1 MPDIL
6 DQYSHDNLRKLI
18 DRCLVV
24 NEALPRFIYGSP
36 NLRNMDILKRIEYLK
51 NQRNAVILAHNYM
64 IAEVQE
70 AADYV
75 GDSLGLSITA
85 SRVDADVIVFC
96 GVDFMAESAKILS
109 PGKTILHPEPGAKC
123 PMAAMCTPNAL
134 LEMKRKYPEAKVV
147 GYVNSSAECKA
158 EMDLCCT
165 SANAVKIVKSLE
177 AEKIIFVPDCN
188 LGLYVQRFVPDK
200 EIILW
205 PGFCPTH
212 QGITPRQVEAL
223 KAEHPSALF
232 MAHPECRPE
241 IIDIADFVGST
252 NGMINFVAETDA
264 EEIIVG
270 TELDMVYPLSK
281 KAPDKKFYWLSTAV
295 CPTMKMITLESII
308 RSLENMQY
316 EVELSTDTIERAR
329 IPLERMTKIGR

>member
-1 MPDIL
+1 
-6 DQYSHDNLRKLI
+6 
-18 DRCLVV
+18 
-24 NEALPRFIYGSP
+24 
-36 NLRNMDILKRIEYLK
+36 MDILKRIEHLK
-51 NQRNAVILAHNYM
+51 NKRNAVILAHNYM

-85 SRVDADVIVFC
+85 SKVDADVIVFC

-109 PGKTILHPEPGAKC
+109 PEKTVIHPEPGAKC
-123 PMAAMCTPNAL
+123 PMAAMCTPDAL
-134 LEMKRKYPEAKVV
+134 LVMRKRYPEAKVV

-165 SANAVKIVKSLE
+165 SANAVKVVKSLD
-177 AEKIIFVPDCN
+177 AERVIFVPDYN
-188 LGLYVQRFVPDK
+188 LGHYVQRFVPDK

-212 QGITPRQVEAL
+212 QGITPEQVETF
-223 KAEHPSALF
+223 KAKHPSAIF

-252 NGMINFVAETDA
+252 NGMINFVTETDVD
-264 EEIIVG
+264 EIIVG
-270 TELDMVYPLSK
+270 TELDMVYPLRK
-281 KAPDKKFYWLSTAV
+281 KAPNKKFYWFPTAV
-295 CPTMKMITLESII
+295 CPTMKMITLESIA
-308 RSLENMQY
+308 RSLENMEF
-316 EVELSTDTIERAR
+316 EVELSKDTIERAR
-329 IPLERMTKIGR
+329 IPLEKMTQIGR